1 MKFENGVVDV
11 LKIKNKSVT
20 GIKFNHYIT
29 AAVANTANA
38 NTPVDWSKI
47 HVDIEVNQDGKKII
61 LFSGKLAI
69 LINAATFGTTDFTY
83 LSPVSGVANK
93 KLVTLANGVGVKE
106 KAQIG
111 FWFYFGDI
119 INLKGGD
126 SIEVSVDMDSD
137 VYEANTDSS
146 ASWMD
151 VQEIEGVG
159 RQVSIPQWM
168 WKPITDNDESPQFHL
183 GNNVLDVT
191 LVNLDK
197 SSILKADAV
206 VDKITLQSDKL
217 YLKEEFEDLLTLR
230 NTQFPFGV
238 SPSDLGQTFKIAKMD
253 GSGTDLDDVKVEIE
267 INDLTNVTASKNY
280 LVWKT
285 YYTSDAIIIRN
296 QNLAKKHQ
304 DRAINKFGN
313 RARLGQASAKTL

>member
-1 MKFENGVVDV
+1 MKFESGVIDV

-38 NTPVDWSKI
+38 NAPVDWSKI
-47 HVDIEVNQDGKKII
+47 HVDIDVNQDGKVVSI
-61 LFSGKLAI
+61 FSGKLAI
-69 LINAATFGTTDFTY
+69 LINAATFGSQDFSY
-83 LSPVSGVANK
+83 LAPVSGSLNK

-106 KAQIG
+106 KAQNG

-137 VYEANTDSS
+137 VYESNSDSS

-159 RQVSIPQWM
+159 RQISIPQWK

-191 LVNLDK
+191 IVNLDK
-197 SSILKADAV
+197 SSILKSDAI
-206 VDKITLQSDKL
+206 VDKVTLQSDKL

-230 NTQFPFGV
+230 DTQFPYGV
-238 SPSDLGQTFKIAKMD
+238 NPSSIGQTFKIVKMD
-253 GSGTDLDDVKVEIE
+253 GTGTDLDDVKVEIE
-267 INDLTNVTASKNY
+267 INDLNNVSASKNY

-285 YYTSDAIIIRN
+285 YYTSDNIIIRN
-296 QNLAKKHQ
+296 QNLYEKHTKKNIAKLQAGPKMKAQ
-304 DRAINKFGN
+304 LKFN
-313 RARLGQASAKTL
+313 